1 MNLQALEPEVRREL
15 QVRLAVADHEAVLR
29 IDGVVTQVVGQ
40 QAGLRLAAVAAV
52 GGRCGQK
59 NSASKSMPCE
69 AKRVRMKSCGSRNVG
84 FRERVRAEPVLV
96 AHEHEAVAG
105 SLESQ
110 QRRNHARQQADL
122 GEAVDLLVGRL
133 LDQRAVAID
142 EQDACS
148 THGCSTAASSR
159 WFCSGVPIEMRRQFA
174 SPG

>member
-1 MNLQALEPEVRREL
+1 MRAEELRVEFDALRGEEG
-15 QVRLAVADHEAVLR
+15 ADEILR
-29 IDGVVTQVVGQ
+29 F
-40 QAGLRLAAVAAV
+40 AER
-52 GGRCGQK
+52 
-59 NSASKSMPCE
+59 
-69 AKRVRMKSCGSRNVG
+69 G

-105 SLESQ
+105 TLEFE

-122 GEAVDLLVGRL
+122 REAVDLFVDRL
-133 LDQRAVAID
+133 LHQRAVAID

-159 WFCSGVPIEMRRQFA
+159 WFWSGVPIEMRRQFA